1 MFFFFFMVLLYIYFL
16 FFLIFMNNNYGK
28 PFSYLPFNEKLPSIQ
43 TSIKECSDK
52 VENGINTLKLGFI
65 RKPKIVNH
73 IKVINNTPDVKKQHR
88 KVKSDNIFS
97 TTPTFK
103 IKSKVFINPK
113 KHYNDN
119 LILNSNEKD
128 NNIISNNNTLS
139 EFQNLTITNY
149 KRSRNKSNDLLSN
162 YDSNSIN
169 HYFLTTLRTLTED
182 AIDEID
188 NLNYEKKENDK
199 YENKM
204 IKKCD
209 KRLKTFN
216 DKLVIDTDQYI
227 TERFV
232 PGKNNFNKHF
242 DKLIL
247 GNKNFDIKTMV
258 KILRERRKPKN
269 KIMHEIQFQ
278 KIEEK
283 HRNFIRMVEHNEME
297 VKKVRKYYFKLR
309 SKNKY

>member
-1 MFFFFFMVLLYIYFL
+1 
-16 FFLIFMNNNYGK
+16 MNTNYGK
-28 PFSYLPFNEKLPSIQ
+28 PFSYLSFNEKLPSIQ
-43 TSIKECSDK
+43 TSIKDCSDK

-65 RKPKIVNH
+65 LKPKIVNQ

-88 KVKSDNIFS
+88 KIKSDNIF
-97 TTPTFK
+97 TAPYTFRV
-103 IKSKVFINPK
+103 KSKVFINPNK
-113 KHYNDN
+113 NYNDSFKSN
-119 LILNSNEKD
+119 SISNSNKKD
-128 NNIISNNNTLS
+128 KELINNNNTLS
-139 EFQNLTITNY
+139 EFENLTNKKY
-149 KRSRNKSNDLLSN
+149 KSKRSRNKSNDLLSN

-169 HYFLTTLRTLTED
+169 QYFLTTLRTLTED
-182 AIDEID
+182 AKDEID
-188 NLNYEKKENDK
+188 NLNYDKKENDR
-199 YENKM
+199 YENRM

-209 KRLKTFN
+209 IRLKTFN
-216 DKLVIDTDQYI
+216 DKLIIDTDQFI

-269 KIMHEIQFQ
+269 KIMHQIQFK

-283 HRNFIRMVEHNEME
+283 HQDFIRMVENNEIE
-297 VKKVRKYYFKLR
+297 VKKVRKYYYKLR

>member
-1 MFFFFFMVLLYIYFL
+1 
-16 FFLIFMNNNYGK
+16 MNTNYGK
-28 PFSYLPFNEKLPSIQ
+28 PFSYFPLNGKLPSIQ

-52 VENGINTLKLGFI
+52 VENGINTLKLGFFL
-65 RKPKIVNH
+65 KPKIINQV
-73 IKVINNTPDVKKQHR
+73 KVINNTPKVIKQHR
-88 KVKSDNIFS
+88 KIKSDNFFTS
-97 TTPTFK
+97 ASSFR
-103 IKSKVFINPK
+103 IKSKVFINPN
-113 KHYNDN
+113 KHYNDSFKN
-119 LILNSNEKD
+119 NTIINSNEKEK
-128 NNIISNNNTLS
+128 NIISNNNTLS

-169 HYFLTTLRTLTED
+169 KYFLTSLRTLTED
-182 AIDEID
+182 AKDEID
-188 NLNYEKKENDK
+188 NLNYEKKENDR

-216 DKLVIDTDQYI
+216 DKLIIDTDQYI

-258 KILRERRKPKN
+258 KILKERRKPKN
-269 KIMHEIQFQ
+269 KIMHDIQFK
-278 KIEEK
+278 KIQEK
-283 HRNFIRMVEHNEME
+283 HQNFIRMIENNEME
-297 VKKVRKYYFKLR
+297 VKKVRQYYYRLR

>member
-1 MFFFFFMVLLYIYFL
+1 
-16 FFLIFMNNNYGK
+16 
-28 PFSYLPFNEKLPSIQ
+28 
-43 TSIKECSDK
+43 
-52 VENGINTLKLGFI
+52 
-65 RKPKIVNH
+65 
-73 IKVINNTPDVKKQHR
+73 
-88 KVKSDNIFS
+88 
-97 TTPTFK
+97 
-103 IKSKVFINPK
+103 
-113 KHYNDN
+113 
-119 LILNSNEKD
+119 
-128 NNIISNNNTLS
+128 
-139 EFQNLTITNY
+139 
-149 KRSRNKSNDLLSN
+149 
-162 YDSNSIN
+162 
-169 HYFLTTLRTLTED
+169 
-182 AIDEID
+182 
-188 NLNYEKKENDK
+188 
-199 YENKM
+199 M